1 MPRNLTFRC
10 SKETAKR
17 IETALAVRGSGLF
30 PMIPRDGE
38 TSEESALLDA
48 IVSQWMRDLKRINPL
63 DAPVPG
69 EPRAFATEFGGGF
82 YRPLQSGHLPSWPGA
97 LAIKPEDVEPIDP
110 ESLAA
115 PRHQAAYPPPD
126 EEKPSR
132 RKAKTDD

>member
-10 SKETAKR
+10 SKEVAKR

-30 PMIPRDGE
+30 SMVPRDAE
-38 TSEESALLDA
+38 TSEEAALLAA
-48 IVSQWMRDLKRINPL
+48 ILDQWMMDLRL
-63 DAPVPG
+63 QRESAAR
-69 EPRAFATEFGGGF
+69 EPRAFATGYGGGVV
-82 YRPLQSGHLPSWPGA
+82 RTLESSHLPSWPGA